1 MGPKVERRV
10 YNAEGF
16 GTEWGVNDGEFFYP
30 YQNGTKGI
38 VESILRT
45 NFPSYGKKE
54 TMHRKPLSECPLVS
68 EASPHSYSFVS
79 REEDV
84 DYERI
89 LREAPESEDFVLV
102 EKKSRSG
109 RPKDWMLLVRDR
121 VLNRPETKNLII
133 NGEFLSGS
141 WGYNVPG
148 LLYARSHSGLGKF
161 PAEIKQEIEV
171 IRARLN
177 PKNCRTTVT
186 YL

>member
-68 EASPHSYSFVS
+68 EASPRSYSFVS

-84 DYERI
+84 DYARI
-89 LREAPESEDFVLV
+89 LRETPESEDFVLV
-102 EKKSRSG
+102 QTADRRGRPKGWLLLVRNRVLDLPGTENLTLDGEYMSESWGYGVPRVDARSRSG
-109 RPKDWMLLVRDR
+109 
-121 VLNRPETKNLII
+121 
-133 NGEFLSGS
+133 S
-141 WGYNVPG
+141 
-148 LLYARSHSGLGKF
+148 GKF
-161 PAEIKQEIEV
+161 PAEIKQEIEA
-171 IRARLN
+171 IRAQLN